1 LTICLSYLEGVEQY
15 RNGNS
20 SDQSSKRIFT
30 SALDRIYP
38 NQFRLDDLKRF
49 YEQARCGLFHDGMVR
64 GMILFNKQYE
74 QVLEFEGSDIKVN
87 HIKFLVDIRIG
98 FFKLYIRIKN
108 R

>member
-1 LTICLSYLEGVEQY
+1 MTICLSYLEGVEQY